1 MYIYPHCNKVFIWDT
16 KCPTC
21 CRGRRQKRAEVGHV
35 EFQKCM
41 KETMFDMNKCQWEID
56 KLKECCRDHPTSLHC
71 AFDRPRPG
79 AVSTGETAA
88 ATEARDDGA

>member
-1 MYIYPHCNKVFIWDT
+1 MPNVLQGQAT
-16 KCPTC
+16 EA
-21 CRGRRQKRAEVGHV
+21 CRGWACRI
-35 EFQKCM
+35 QKCM